1 MIYLLLKILGLAL
14 LVLAGVAA
22 RVIAFVAWVS
32 GLSDELG
39 TADDDSNGGRGD
51 Q

>member
-1 MIYLLLKILGLAL
+1 MIFLVLKILGLAL

-22 RVIAFVAWVS
+22 MVIAVVSLIS

-39 TADDDSNGGRGD
+39 TADDDSNGGRGA